1 MLLISKCSHFVLW
14 QYHIFILINN
24 RNSFFNPANLTVK
37 SLLANHLTIVPLPT
51 FKKGHLYVNDN
62 IIPTMEQK
70 QTVNNGEGTAE
81 EIKDFTDI
89 DINSDSDVPGNSH
102 LSNPESENIT
112 DKLQAELEEQKDK
125 YIRLFAEFDN
135 FKKRNAKERYELM
148 QTAGRDVITS
158 MLDVLDDCDRAE
170 KQMQSSEDLEQIKQ
184 GVALV
189 FNKLR
194 TTLQSKGL
202 KAMDSIATTFDVE
215 KHEAITE
222 IPAPTEELKDKV
234 VDEITKGYYLN
245 DKIIRFAKVVVG
257 K

>member
-1 MLLISKCSHFVLW
+1 
-14 QYHIFILINN
+14 
-24 RNSFFNPANLTVK
+24 
-37 SLLANHLTIVPLPT
+37 
-51 FKKGHLYVNDN
+51 
-62 IIPTMEQK
+62 MEQK
-70 QTVNNGEGTAE
+70 QTENNTETTADE
-81 EIKDFTDI
+81 LKNFDGI
-89 DINSDSDVPGNSH
+89 DINADSDVPGSNH
-102 LSNPESENIT
+102 LSNPETENMAE
-112 DKLQAELEEQKDK
+112 KLQAELEEQKDK

-170 KQMQSSEDLEQIKQ
+170 KQLQSADDEQLKT
-184 GVALV
+184 GVQLV

-194 TTLQSKGL
+194 STLQAKGL
-202 KAMDSIATTFDVE
+202 KAMETINTEFDTE

-222 IPAPTEELKDKV
+222 IPAPTEELKGKV